1 MCHVRSLRK
10 ITNHSCSFYLW
21 SSTNY
26 QVPPNCV
33 FTMAVTVNGTT
44 YSGQGKSKKEAKKAA
59 AISAVAELY
68 NVHYDPVA

>member
-1 MCHVRSLRK
+1 MRK
-10 ITNHSCSFYLW
+10 ITNHSCFCYQH
-21 SSTNY
+21 STNY